1 MVLRI
6 MRVEPS
12 MESAVCPA
20 ADLGPSHY
28 GAARPRSRGSLVALL
43 MLSLLF
49 FGAIVSG
56 VLVATPQTA
65 RAQSTQSAK
74 AFYKGKVLTVIVP
87 FGAAGG
93 YEYWAVALRPFL
105 QKQLGVSQIDIVNR
119 PGGGSVVGDDY
130 LYAAKPDGLTIG
142 EVDGGAIIFDQI
154 MQKPGVSLDMTKF
167 SWLGSPN
174 VETFLSAAR
183 SDSAYK
189 SFAQLWKLRGGKK
202 QVVVLSPGYGSTSY
216 IADVVP
222 LQTFKIPYT
231 VLLAYRGSSATKA
244 GLLRGDGDIANF
256 GYSAFRPLIATH
268 KVMPLFLTT
277 PKPSPLLPGVPTV
290 IQLAQEHNLPQ
301 SSMTTLEV
309 FAHTMT
315 LGKDWAGPPGLPA
328 DRLAFLR
335 AAFRKAVEDP
345 GFAAAVTKV
354 HRVAGYKSPGEIEKT
369 VTNLINDK
377 DEFLS
382 FLKKS

>member
-6 MRVEPS
+6 MRAEPS

-43 MLSLLF
+43 MLSLL
-49 FGAIVSG
+49 
-56 VLVATPQTA
+56 
-65 RAQSTQSAK
+65 
-74 AFYKGKVLTVIVP
+74 P

-130 LYAAKPDGLTIG
+130 LCAAKPDGLTIG

-244 GLLRGDGDIANF
+244 GLLRG
-256 GYSAFRPLIATH
+256 
-268 KVMPLFLTT
+268 
-277 PKPSPLLPGVPTV
+277 
-290 IQLAQEHNLPQ
+290 
-301 SSMTTLEV
+301 
-309 FAHTMT
+309 
-315 LGKDWAGPPGLPA
+315 
-328 DRLAFLR
+328 
-335 AAFRKAVEDP
+335 
-345 GFAAAVTKV
+345 
-354 HRVAGYKSPGEIEKT
+354 
-369 VTNLINDK
+369 
-377 DEFLS
+377 
-382 FLKKS
+382 